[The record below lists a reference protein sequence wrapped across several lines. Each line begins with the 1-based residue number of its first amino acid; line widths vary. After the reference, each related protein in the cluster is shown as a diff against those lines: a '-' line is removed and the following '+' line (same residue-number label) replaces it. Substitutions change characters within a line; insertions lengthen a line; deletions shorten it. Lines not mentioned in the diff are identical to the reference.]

1 MFSWIKF
8 AISLAIPSLINVLLL
23 RYVSGSAQE
32 RNDTSLFEAIIL
44 LVLLLSVVALLQDAI
59 RKVWNRAD
67 ATNVVFLLV
76 VAANFVYFWYMYI
89 YHIPI
94 PGAMI

>member
-1 MFSWIKF
+1 MLYWIKF
-8 AISLAIPSLINVLLL
+8 AISLAFPSVINVLLL
-23 RYVSGSAQE
+23 RYVSASATE
-32 RNDTSLFEAIIL
+32 RNDTNLFEAIIL

-59 RKVWNRAD
+59 RKVWTRTD
-67 ATNVVFLLV
+67 STNIVFLIV

>member
-1 MFSWIKF
+1 MLYWVKF
-8 AISLAIPSLINVLLL
+8 AISLAVPTVINVWLLQ
-23 RYVSGSAQE
+23 YVSESAKE
-32 RNDTSLFEAIIL
+32 RNDTNLLEAIIL
-44 LVLLLSVVALLQDAI
+44 LALLLSVVALLQDAI
-59 RKVWNRAD
+59 RKVWSRAD
-67 ATNVVFLLV
+67 ATNLVLLIV